1 MSETLFFDTF
11 AKGKKEPKVL
21 KSSKDCVI
29 YTRVSSSQ
37 QADNLSLATQLK
49 ACTLYAEKMG
59 YEIAATFGGTY
70 ESAETDERKQFT
82 AMISFVKKYR
92 GKISYILVY
101 SLERFSR
108 NDNSIWLTNELRRL
122 GIEIVSVTQPI
133 DTSNASGQ
141 MQQKMLFLFGE
152 FDNQLRR
159 QKCMAG
165 TREMLLRGDW
175 PTQPPVGF
183 EVVRQNGK
191 RKIVVNARG
200 RLLRQAFHWKA
211 FDNVSIEEIRARL
224 AEKGLKICHQHM
236 SKILRNP
243 FYCGMMAHNMLEG
256 KVVQGNQ
263 EQLVSKEV
271 FLKVN
276 GLLKK
281 NAQGYRIVEENAE
294 IPLKRFMACGHCGK
308 PMRGYIVKKKNL
320 YYYKCSTKACNN
332 NKSANSLNSH
342 FENILHTFKVDG
354 DKGMVEVVN
363 QQAIAKFNEQ
373 TKGEQTDYKT
383 LQAQHAE
390 IIKKIDRLEERY
402 IEEEIGSE
410 LYNKYRVRYKEEK
423 EEIEKNLMKL
433 SRQVSNL
440 DGGVGFAMKFALELP
455 LKWVS
460 ADYNTKKRI
469 QFLLFPEGITY
480 SKKTDECRT
489 PRINSVF
496 AYVAYFQQIASNK
509 KRGIPELGLD
519 FASFATLVAGS
530 RIELPTSGL

>member
-59 YEIAATFGGTY
+59 YNLAATFGGTY

-82 AMISFVKKYR
+82 AMIAFVKKFK

-122 GIEIVSVTQPI
+122 GIEIISVTQPI

-165 TREMLLRGDW
+165 TKEMLLRGDW
-175 PTQPPVGF
+175 PTQPPMGY
-183 EVVRQNGK
+183 EVTRQNGK
-191 RKIVVNARG
+191 RKIVANAKG
-200 RLLRQAFHWKA
+200 RLICQAFHWKA
-211 FDNVSIEEIRARL
+211 HDNLSIEAIRARL
-224 AEKGLKICHQHM
+224 AEKGLKVCHQHM

-243 FYCGMMAHNMLEG
+243 FYCGMMVHNMLEG
-256 KVVQGNQ
+256 KVVEGNH
-263 EQLVSKEV
+263 EGLVSREV

-276 GLLKK
+276 GLLKE
-281 NAQGYRIVEENAE
+281 NAQGYRINGENSE
-294 IPLKRFMACGHCGK
+294 IPLKRFLVCDHCGK

-320 YYYKCSTKACNN
+320 HYYKCSTKACNN
-332 NKSANSLNSH
+332 NKSANALNTL
-342 FENILHTFKVDG
+342 FERILHTFKVDKA
-354 DKGMVEVVN
+354 KGMIEVVYK
-363 QQAIAKFNEQ
+363 QAIAKFNEQ
-373 TKGEQTDYKT
+373 TAGDQDDYRN
-383 LQAQHAE
+383 LQDQHTE
-390 IIKKIDRLEERY
+390 ILKKINRLEERY
-402 IEEEIGSE
+402 VEEEIGGD
-410 LYNKYRVRYKEEK
+410 LYRKYRKKYDGEK
-423 EEIEKNLMKL
+423 AEIEENLMKL

-440 DGGVGFAMKFALELP
+440 DENVGFAMQFALELP

-469 QFLLFPEGITY
+469 QFLLFPQGISY

-489 PRINSVF
+489 PRINLIFS
-496 AYVAYFQQIASNK
+496 YLAYFQQLITNK

-519 FASFATLVAGS
+519 FASFATLVAPS
-530 RIELPTSGL
+530 RIELLSNV